1 MVREWMAVA
10 VGGLIGTVLRHGTVN
25 LFTLVGIAWLPLS
38 TLAVNLAGCFAI
50 GYLAQ
55 WSLDQNLENH
65 WWVVGLRAGVLGGLT
80 TFSSFG
86 LDIIRLWQSA
96 RPEVAVGLASAHVF
110 VGIGAV
116 ILGMQL
122 ARI

>member
-55 WSLDQNLENH
+55 WSLDQNLVNH

>member
-1 MVREWMAVA
+1 MFREWLAVA
-10 VGGLIGTVLRHGTVN
+10 VGGMMGSLLRHAIVA
-25 LFTLVGIAWLPLS
+25 LFSLVGLSWLPYA
-38 TLAVNLAGCFAI
+38 TLLVNLAGCLAI

-55 WSLDQNLENH
+55 WSLSQSLESV

-86 LDIIRLWQSA
+86 LDIVRLWQAA

-110 VGIGAV
+110 LGIGAV
-116 ILGMQL
+116 VVGMLL
-122 ARI
+122 AKG

>member
-10 VGGLIGTVLRHGTVN
+10 VGGLIGTILRHGTAT
-25 LFTLVGIAWLPLS
+25 LFSLMGGSWLLFA
-38 TLAVNLAGCFAI
+38 TLAVNVVGCFVI
-50 GYLAQ
+50 GYVAQ
-55 WSLDQNLENH
+55 WSVAQNLENH

-86 LDIIRLWQSA
+86 LDVVRLWQST

-116 ILGMQL
+116 LFGMQL
-122 ARI
+122 ART

>member
-10 VGGLIGTVLRHGTVN
+10 VGGLIGTVLRHSTAN
-25 LFTLVGIAWLPLS
+25 LFSLMGGSWLPIA
-38 TLAVNLAGCFAI
+38 TLAVNVLGCFAI

-55 WSLDQNLENH
+55 WSLTQNLENH

-86 LDIIRLWQSA
+86 LDVVRLWQSA

-122 ARI
+122 ART

>member
-10 VGGLIGTVLRHGTVN
+10 VGGLIGTVLRHSAAN
-25 LFTLVGIAWLPLS
+25 LFSLMGSPWLPIA
-38 TLAVNLAGCFAI
+38 TLAVNVVGCFVI

-55 WSLDQNLENH
+55 WSLAQNLENH

-86 LDIIRLWQSA
+86 LDVVRIWQSA

-110 VGIGAV
+110 AGIGAV

-122 ARI
+122 ART